1 MAHDKHCW
9 SERCIKKPKGY
20 FLKQDQQCCCQS
32 SFIFIHPPW
41 RTQMGTYLTR
51 FMAASIVLHSD
62 LARGGPSL
70 GVPFLNFSKPLPVS
84 VIDRMAMPSRH
95 GILCPEQKLPVL
107 SILHKGSIRCLQEL
121 LDTDQKGSWADGCR
135 HCPTRTRKI
144 GLPEWCWH
152 TNLGWLKLFME
163 SVPAKNMSGAWGTSK
178 ISILKFL
185 RNCML
190 SYTEKIT
197 TLQSYF
203 GRKYPKGF
211 MGPNQLFLEK

>member
-107 SILHKGSIRCLQEL
+107 STLHKGSIRCLQEL

-163 SVPAKNMSGAWGTSK
+163 SIPAKRCLGLGVPLKYRFLNFLEIVCFLTLKRLPHYNLILGENIQKDLWGQ
-178 ISILKFL
+178 I
-185 RNCML
+185 
-190 SYTEKIT
+190 
-197 TLQSYF
+197 SYF
-203 GRKYPKGF
+203 
-211 MGPNQLFLEK
+211 